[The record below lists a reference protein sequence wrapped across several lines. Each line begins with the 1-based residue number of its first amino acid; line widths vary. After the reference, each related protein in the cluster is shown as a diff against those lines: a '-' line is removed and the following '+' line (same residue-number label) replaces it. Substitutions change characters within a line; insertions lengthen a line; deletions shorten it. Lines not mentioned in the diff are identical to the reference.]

1 MAEYERQEGFPE
13 EVKKKGKEYEN
24 AEECYRKYCGWVHEK

>member
-13 EVKKKGKEYEN
+13 KVKKKGKEYHHGQ
-24 AEECYRKYCGWVHEK
+24 ECYEKYCGWVHEK